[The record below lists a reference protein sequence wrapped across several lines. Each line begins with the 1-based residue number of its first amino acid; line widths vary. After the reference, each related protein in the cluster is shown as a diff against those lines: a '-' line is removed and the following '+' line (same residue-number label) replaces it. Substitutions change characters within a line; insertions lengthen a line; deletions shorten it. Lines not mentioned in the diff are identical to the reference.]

1 MSNLLRGAW
10 ILPLLAG
17 CSTPGADVEAG
28 RETGACI
35 EDACFDGLACLSD
48 VCVASD
54 DDDDDDDGPNPM
66 TTAGSASTTGP
77 SDESGG
83 SSTPGP
89 SDSGEPN
96 DDSSDEGP
104 PAQCD
109 RPPHEACDG
118 SADAFRAL
126 GINCPGEPQF
136 DVASTGSAAAIG
148 VRTGFGETNDWNAT
162 EGSRFAVIGSGFLT
176 DLDSE
181 PPATDLDA
189 SPTHCSDDLG
199 AEHDVGM
206 LPAPL
211 DQTSMSIAPRWAP
224 SGAFD
229 YTELRF
235 AGEAPGGATSI
246 AFDFAFLSAEYPYY
260 YGSEFADMFVAW
272 LESESWTGNLA
283 YDDTGEAITQNS
295 ALVSLRDDADMLP
308 ALAGTCMQGHAA
320 SPWLRTTAPLQP
332 GEELTLAFAIFDM
345 ADSIVDSYAFVDNVR
360 FGCDDVADPATV
372 PVE

>member
-118 SADAFRAL
+118 SADHRRKESPAIRPRQALNPYAAFPMSPKYA
-126 GINCPGEPQF
+126 
-136 DVASTGSAAAIG
+136 
-148 VRTGFGETNDWNAT
+148 GFGGRAM
-162 EGSRFAVIGSGFLT
+162 
-176 DLDSE
+176 
-181 PPATDLDA
+181 PAA
-189 SPTHCSDDLG
+189 
-199 AEHDVGM
+199 
-206 LPAPL
+206 
-211 DQTSMSIAPRWAP
+211 
-224 SGAFD
+224 SGAA
-229 YTELRF
+229 R
-235 AGEAPGGATSI
+235 I
-246 AFDFAFLSAEYPYY
+246 RR
-260 YGSEFADMFVAW
+260 V
-272 LESESWTGNLA
+272 
-283 YDDTGEAITQNS
+283 
-295 ALVSLRDDADMLP
+295 DAR
-308 ALAGTCMQGHAA
+308 
-320 SPWLRTTAPLQP
+320 RTR
-332 GEELTLAFAIFDM
+332 M
-345 ADSIVDSYAFVDNVR
+345 
-360 FGCDDVADPATV
+360 
-372 PVE
+372 